1 MRPRA
6 GAPVHEERD
15 PMNELIARGKPRE
28 TTIEAVITRA
38 NGDVEDL
45 GVVAYWHRRRLKRW
59 AWALRQ
65 RLASR

>member
-1 MRPRA
+1 
-6 GAPVHEERD
+6 
-15 PMNELIARGKPRE
+15 MNELIARGKPRE